1 MDNRE
6 EDILLEA
13 RIKLICTRL
22 KNVVTQFQ
30 VLRWMKNFN
39 DDEIEMA
46 LSILEVV
53 TYFDD
58 NDMFEGYKNL
68 FIELYQQIGNEKEIF
83 VIPIGDVGKSGVYML
98 YYVKKA
104 LDTINSKYKILHN
117 EKNLKGRIKKNEIN
131 NDSVIILVDDFFG
144 SGNSTIDYYNHS
156 IKQQFLAKGLKP
168 KVYIYSIASME
179 DGINLIKNEIP
190 EATVRSWYPSMKK
203 AFSKIGS
210 PLGYREKMIKI
221 REMCYKYGKDRK
233 LCTRYNEK
241 TKREI
246 IEPLGYKN
254 SQALVVFSYGTPN
267 NSLPI
272 LWSAHDKW
280 KPIFP
285 RATNIKINQSKNFRK
300 ETAFIISKA
309 RTMGI
314 EFDKFATGVGERKDG
329 SKFLFTTKVD
339 FQMFLLVRLLRIK
352 RPIPSIC
359 QILGISLED
368 YNNLIHEAIKKG
380 LLQENGSSLTEDGLK
395 SYMEVMN
402 NIKFHKKNVENLE
415 QENYID
421 NVLYVPTTFRGKT

>member
-1 MDNRE
+1 MDIVE
-6 EDILLEA
+6 EDILLEV

-22 KNVVTQFQ
+22 KDVITQFQ
-30 VLRWMKNFN
+30 VMRWLKNFN
-39 DDEIEMA
+39 DNEIEMA

-68 FIELYQQIGNEKEIF
+68 FIELYKEIGNEKEVFI
-83 VIPIGDVGKSGVYML
+83 IPIGDDGKSGVYML

-104 LDTINSKYKILHN
+104 LDTINAKYKILHN
-117 EKNLKGRIKKNEIN
+117 EKSLKGRIKKNELS

-144 SGNSTIDYYNHS
+144 SGNSIIDYYNHS
-156 IKQQFLAKGLKP
+156 IKQQFLAKNINP
-168 KVYIYSIASME
+168 NIYIYSIASME

-190 EATVRSWYPSMKK
+190 EAIVKSWHPPMIK

-221 REMCYKYGKDRK
+221 REMCYKYGSDRK
-233 LCTRYNEK
+233 LCSRYNEK

-280 KPIFP
+280 NPIFP
-285 RATNIKINQSKNFRK
+285 RATNIRINQSKDFRK

-314 EFDKFATGVGERKDG
+314 EFEKYATGFGEKKDG
-329 SKFLFTTKVD
+329 DEFLFITKVD

-359 QILGISLED
+359 QILGISFED
-368 YNNLIHEAIKKG
+368 YNNLIQEAIKEG
-380 LLQENGSSLTEDGLK
+380 LLEDDGSSLTEDGLK
-395 SYMEVMN
+395 NYIKAMN
-402 NIKFHKKNVENLE
+402 NIKNYKKNIESVEQKNF
-415 QENYID
+415 Y
-421 NVLYVPTTFRGKT
+421 NVLYVPTSFGGKT